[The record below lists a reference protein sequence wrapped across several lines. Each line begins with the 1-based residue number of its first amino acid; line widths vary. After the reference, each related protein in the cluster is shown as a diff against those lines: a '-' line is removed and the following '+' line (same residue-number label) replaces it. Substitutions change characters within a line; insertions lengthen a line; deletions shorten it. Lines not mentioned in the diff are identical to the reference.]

1 MNLQRSIA
9 LKMLGGER
17 DTNMIEIATIWQKV
31 KLVFSFFKLPSWIY
45 QKLLFC
51 YRCYTFNKLANDKR
65 KFMFEV
71 YEDKERF
78 DVMFYNNNQVRIK
91 CLEIDG
97 FINATYHERDWG
109 RQEDDYYTYTL
120 TPEYLPIVEKAW
132 RKSKDKHF
140 QKTTFDYSNI
150 PF

>member
-1 MNLQRSIA
+1 MIDIA
-9 LKMLGGER
+9 
-17 DTNMIEIATIWQKV
+17 IVWQKV
-31 KLVFSFFKLPSWIY
+31 KLVFSFLKLPSWIY
-45 QKLLFC
+45 KKLLFWHR
-51 YRCYTFNKLANDKR
+51 YRTFNKLAKDKR

-71 YEDKERF
+71 YRNKQRD
-78 DVMFYNNNQVRIK
+78 DVMFYNNNKVLIK

-97 FINATYHERDWG
+97 FINSVWDYAGE
-109 RQEDDYYTYTL
+109 EKYYTYTL

-140 QKTTFDYSNI
+140 QETAFDYSTEYDI

>member
-1 MNLQRSIA
+1 
-9 LKMLGGER
+9 
-17 DTNMIEIATIWQKV
+17 MIDIPIIWQKI
-31 KLVFSFFKLPSWIY
+31 KLVFSFLKLPSWIY
-45 QKLLFC
+45 KKLLFWHR
-51 YRCYTFNKLANDKR
+51 YRTFNKLAKDKR

-71 YEDKERF
+71 YRNKQRG
-78 DVMFYNNNQVRIK
+78 DVMFYNNNKVLIK

-97 FINATYHERDWG
+97 FINSVYYERDWEE
-109 RQEDDYYTYTL
+109 QKEECYTYTL

-140 QKTTFDYSNI
+140 QETTFDYSTEDI

>member
-1 MNLQRSIA
+1 MIDIA
-9 LKMLGGER
+9 
-17 DTNMIEIATIWQKV
+17 IVWQKV
-31 KLVFSFFKLPSWIY
+31 KLVFSFLKLPSWIY
-45 QKLLFC
+45 KKLLFW
-51 YRCYTFNKLANDKR
+51 YRYRTFNKLAGDKR

-71 YEDKERF
+71 YRNKQRC
-78 DVMFYNNNQVRIK
+78 DVMFYNNNQVLIK

-97 FINATYHERDWG
+97 FINSVYHERIIKEDCYG
-109 RQEDDYYTYTL
+109 REYKEEDCYTYTL

-140 QKTTFDYSNI
+140 QETTFDYSKEDDI

>member
-1 MNLQRSIA
+1 MIDIA
-9 LKMLGGER
+9 
-17 DTNMIEIATIWQKV
+17 IVWQKV
-31 KLVFSFFKLPSWIY
+31 KLVFSFLKLPSWIY
-45 QKLLFC
+45 KKLLFW
-51 YRCYTFNKLANDKR
+51 YRYRTFNKLANDKR

-71 YEDKERF
+71 YRDKQRD

-97 FINATYHERDWG
+97 FINAIYHERDWEE
-109 RQEDDYYTYTL
+109 QKEECYTYKL

-140 QKTTFDYSNI
+140 QETTFDYSTEDI